1 MREAVFVKQRSK
13 QWKEIED
20 YLSNSGKKDPDVLGE
35 YFITLTD
42 DLAFARTQY
51 PKSHAT
57 QYLNAIASKA
67 HHQIYVNKKE
77 KQNRIITFWKT
88 ELPLVMYEARKE
100 LLIAFIIFSVSILI
114 GAISTA
120 NDATFARLIM
130 GDGYINMTLENIEN
144 GDPMGVYKS
153 MDQLPM
159 FFMITFNNV
168 KVSFLAFAAGIIFSF
183 GTGFLLFRNGI
194 MLGAFQYFFYQKGLF
209 MTSFLTIWIHG
220 TIEIASIVIAGAGG
234 LVMGNSFLFPGTLP
248 RATSLKI
255 GAKKGVKIIVG
266 LIPMFIIAGFLESFV
281 TRMTDWH
288 WIIKSGIILGSL
300 TFMVYY
306 FVILPRKLATEKA
319 Q

>member
-20 YLSNSGKKDPDVLGE
+20 YLSKTGKKDPDVLGE
-35 YFITLTD
+35 HFIILTD

-100 LLIAFIIFSVSILI
+100 LLIAFIIFSLSIVI
-114 GAISTA
+114 GAISSA

-130 GDGYINMTLENIEN
+130 GDGYIDMTLENIEN

-153 MDQLPM
+153 MGQLPM
-159 FFMITFNNV
+159 FFMITF
-168 KVSFLAFAAGIIFSF
+168 ID
-183 GTGFLLFRNGI
+183 
-194 MLGAFQYFFYQKGLF
+194 KG
-209 MTSFLTIWIHG
+209 
-220 TIEIASIVIAGAGG
+220 
-234 LVMGNSFLFPGTLP
+234 
-248 RATSLKI
+248 
-255 GAKKGVKIIVG
+255 
-266 LIPMFIIAGFLESFV
+266 
-281 TRMTDWH
+281 D
-288 WIIKSGIILGSL
+288 
-300 TFMVYY
+300 
-306 FVILPRKLATEKA
+306 
-319 Q
+319 